1 MSSKYTA
8 LSTDLIQWRQR
19 NIRLTY
25 AIIGTLALFLL
36 IFWFHDEAMARYY
49 PSVEEQESQNQGYKV
64 ESGGGHDDVSDSVDF
79 GPKDL
84 KKAVNRA
91 EKLWKNNVKKRHA
104 FIKEQGGLEKI
115 REFADKSHG
124 WGQSY
129 TLVSIMCDLGKIAS
143 MTD

>member
-1 MSSKYTA
+1 MNSKYTA
-8 LSTDLIQWRQR
+8 LTTDLIQWRQR

-36 IFWFHDEAMARYY
+36 TFWFHDEALDRYY
-49 PSVEEQESQNQGYKV
+49 PSIEEQELQNQGYKV
-64 ESGGGHDDVSDSVDF
+64 ESIGDDDMTDSVDF
-79 GPKDL
+79 RPKDL

-91 EKLWKNNVKKRHA
+91 ETLWKNNVKKRHA

-129 TLVSIMCDLGKIAS
+129 TLVSNMCI
-143 MTD
+143 